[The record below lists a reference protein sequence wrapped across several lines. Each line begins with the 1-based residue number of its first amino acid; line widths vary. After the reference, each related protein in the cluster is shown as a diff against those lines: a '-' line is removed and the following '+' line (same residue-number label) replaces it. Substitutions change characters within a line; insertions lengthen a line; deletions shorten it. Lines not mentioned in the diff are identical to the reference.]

1 MVIIYIAMYWKL
13 VINILV
19 VTQLVLAVDKDL
31 TSGITFT
38 GFNSS
43 NIMLSG
49 EAEINDIG
57 LLRLTNTSVKF
68 QIGSAFYPKPL
79 TFKYF
84 QNTFS
89 STTANS
95 KCFSFSTTF
104 IFAIKPGQS
113 ESPTNGH
120 GMALVIAPTLGL
132 PEASSKRF
140 LGLFNESNNGDATN
154 HILAIELDT
163 KESSSFRDID
173 DNHVGID
180 INGLESVAS
189 ASAAYFV
196 GDNNNGYEFNNLSLV
211 SGKPMKVWVE
221 YDAVVKQINVTLAPA
236 IVVRKPQKPL
246 LSLTKDLSPILK
258 DTMFVGFTSST
269 GSVGSNHYVLGWSFK
284 INGQAKELDLKQLPK
299 LPAYVD
305 PSNKTMEYLEPNK
318 NKKGSNKPI
327 LIVVLPIVLVMAM
340 VISVVMVYVVRRSK
354 RFVEVIEN
362 WDEVEFRPYSVK
374 YKDLCIATKGF
385 IDKELLGKGGF
396 GSVYKGMLPNTST
409 EIAVKKVSNKSRQGM
424 KEFSSEISSMSRLR
438 HRNLVPLLGYCQH
451 KGELLLVYDYMPN
464 GSLDKYLFDH
474 PKKTL
479 NWNQRFR
486 VIKGVASGLLYLH
499 EEWEQVV
506 VHRDIKASNVLLDS
520 ELNGRLG
527 DFGLA
532 RFYDHGT
539 DHKTTHIAGTMGYI
553 APELTRMGKAT
564 TYSDVFAFGA
574 FLLEVACGRRPIDRR
589 EPQEDAILVDRVF
602 SCWDRG
608 NILEAKDQK
617 LECDHIVADEMEVV
631 LKLGLWCSLSEPLA
645 RPSMRSVMEHLEKLH
660 QLSLPH
666 ISQFRLSANGLTFL
680 QYCESFQSSGSCTF
694 QLSVVDSVLSCGR

>member
-1 MVIIYIAMYWKL
+1 MYWKL

-120 GMALVIAPTLGL
+120 GMALVISPTLGL

-196 GDNNNGYEFNNLSLV
+196 GDNNNGYEFKNLSLV

-299 LPAYVD
+299 FPAYVD
-305 PSNKTMEYLEPNK
+305 P
-318 NKKGSNKPI
+318 
-327 LIVVLPIVLVMAM
+327 
-340 VISVVMVYVVRRSK
+340 R
-354 RFVEVIEN
+354 
-362 WDEVEFRPYSVK
+362 
-374 YKDLCIATKGF
+374 
-385 IDKELLGKGGF
+385 
-396 GSVYKGMLPNTST
+396 
-409 EIAVKKVSNKSRQGM
+409 
-424 KEFSSEISSMSRLR
+424 
-438 HRNLVPLLGYCQH
+438 
-451 KGELLLVYDYMPN
+451 
-464 GSLDKYLFDH
+464 
-474 PKKTL
+474 
-479 NWNQRFR
+479 
-486 VIKGVASGLLYLH
+486 LLYLH

-617 LECDHIVADEMEVV
+617 LECDHIVADEVEVV

-660 QLSLPH
+660 QLSLPD

>member
-1 MVIIYIAMYWKL
+1 MYWKL

-196 GDNNNGYEFNNLSLV
+196 GDNNNGYEFKNLSLV

-246 LSLTKDLSPILK
+246 LSLTKDLLPILK

-305 PSNKTMEYLEPNK
+305 PTNKTMEYLEPNK

-340 VISVVMVYVVRRSK
+340 AISVVMVYVVRRSK

-362 WDEVEFRPYSVK
+362 WDEVEFRPHSVK

-385 IDKELLGKGGF
+385 IDKEL
-396 GSVYKGMLPNTST
+396 
-409 EIAVKKVSNKSRQGM
+409 
-424 KEFSSEISSMSRLR
+424 
-438 HRNLVPLLGYCQH
+438 
-451 KGELLLVYDYMPN
+451 
-464 GSLDKYLFDH
+464 
-474 PKKTL
+474 
-479 NWNQRFR
+479 
-486 VIKGVASGLLYLH
+486 
-499 EEWEQVV
+499 
-506 VHRDIKASNVLLDS
+506 
-520 ELNGRLG
+520 
-527 DFGLA
+527 
-532 RFYDHGT
+532 
-539 DHKTTHIAGTMGYI
+539 
-553 APELTRMGKAT
+553 MGKAT

-589 EPQEDAILVDRVF
+589 EPQEDAILVDKVF

-617 LECDHIVADEMEVV
+617 LECDHIVADEVEVV

-666 ISQFRLSANGLTFL
+666 ISQFRLSTNGLTFL

-694 QLSVVDSVLSCGR
+694 QLSVVDSVLSCSH